1 MVQNLYMPPL
11 EQMEEL
17 NQNHQQ
23 TMKIVESRFR
33 ECQNIQERVKKL
45 NKRVQQSNVDLAEMS
60 SKEKK
65 LAVFL
70 VELNN
75 RLI

>member
-1 MVQNLYMPPL
+1 MPPL